1 MATATVAAPALAVAR
16 PYSPSWFDRLKGSIE
31 RSGRRWWAW
40 YVIGAVLPV
49 PIVLVTAWAAG
60 MYPPGTIHP
69 FHVFLAMIPAA
80 TLWYMHLLDRVAGR
94 AHDQM
99 APNLAVDEAA
109 AELLRYSL
117 TTMPARPALVWALVG
132 FALAGSLAVA
142 ISAFDRSGDLLAVFG
157 FTAAPL
163 SVAMFG
169 VLMACNYATGSVF
182 LYHTARQLRQI
193 RRTYESDVVIDLIDL
208 GPIYAF
214 SRITALTALG
224 IQLQADLW
232 IVTNPVAAG
241 ALVPVATV
249 AALTLLSAVIFILP
263 LWGIH
268 RRISTEKGR
277 LLQAN
282 AGVRQG
288 LMDDLRRRVAA
299 DDLSGVTA
307 LKDAVLALEVE
318 AKALAAIRTWPWEP
332 ETLRLLLTAVL
343 LPTTLF
349 VVQYV
354 VRQLLGP

>member
-16 PYSPSWFDRLKGSIE
+16 PYPPSWFDRLKGSIE

-40 YVIGAVLPV
+40 YVVGAAIPV
-49 PIVLVTAWAAG
+49 PIVAVVAWAAG
-60 MYPPGTIHP
+60 MYPPGTFHP
-69 FHVFLAMIPAA
+69 FHVFLAMLPAA
-80 TLWYMHLLDRVAGR
+80 TLWYMHLLDRVAER
-94 AHDQM
+94 AVAQM
-99 APNLAVDEAA
+99 APKLA
-109 AELLRYSL
+109 AEPALIERLTYSL
-117 TTMPARPALVWALVG
+117 TTMPARPALLLGVVG
-132 FALAGSLAVA
+132 AASAVA
-142 ISAFDRSGDLLAVFG
+142 TIIAIYAIDQGGEFLAVFG
-157 FTAAPL
+157 FTRAPL
-163 SVAMFG
+163 SVATFG
-169 VLMACNYATGSVF
+169 AIMAAGYGFGFVF
-182 LYHTARQLRQI
+182 AYHAVRQLRQI
-193 RRTYESDVVIDLIDL
+193 SRTYERDVVIDLIDL

-241 ALVPVATV
+241 ALVPVASV

-282 AGVRQG
+282 AGVRQV

-299 DDLSGVTA
+299 DDLGGVTA

-318 AKALAAIRTWPWEP
+318 ARALAAIRTWPWEP

-354 VRQLLGP
+354 VRELLGP